1 MLMVGGVSRF
11 DEGLADSRG
20 CGCYRRWRGMKLR
33 ERFEEKGMLGAG
45 EVVAGRWG
53 LGITITVKFT

>member
-1 MLMVGGVSRF
+1 
-11 DEGLADSRG
+11 
-20 CGCYRRWRGMKLR
+20 MKLR
-33 ERFEEKGMLGAG
+33 GRFEEKGVLGAG